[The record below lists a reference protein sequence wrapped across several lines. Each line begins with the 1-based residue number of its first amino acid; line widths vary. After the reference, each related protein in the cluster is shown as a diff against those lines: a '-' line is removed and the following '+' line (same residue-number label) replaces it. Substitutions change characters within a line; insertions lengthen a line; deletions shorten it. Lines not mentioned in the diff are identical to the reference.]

1 MDKERAIK
9 IARQMW
15 DRALDKDL
23 FHYAASLSFNTFLA
37 LIPFIFI
44 SLSIFTNMPS
54 FKEYEARIKDFI
66 FSNLLPA
73 NSEAITGHIDQ
84 FLNNSSNLGI
94 FGLVAVFFT
103 SIMFFANFEYVVARL
118 TNTKPR
124 GFWHGLSVYWTLMTL
139 MPLALGLSFY
149 LTAYIQA
156 ALASNEYTR
165 GLNFIAIFPYLII
178 WAIFAITFAISI
190 NRNLSVKSVLFSS
203 FISSLVWEITK
214 LVFIQYAVMNKTYAS
229 IYGSFSILFFFFIW
243 IYISWIIILY
253 GVSLC
258 GMLNHENRAV

>member
-1 MDKERAIK
+1 
-9 IARQMW
+9 
-15 DRALDKDL
+15 
-23 FHYAASLSFNTFLA
+23 
-37 LIPFIFI
+37 
-44 SLSIFTNMPS
+44 
-54 FKEYEARIKDFI
+54 
-66 FSNLLPA
+66 
-73 NSEAITGHIDQ
+73 
-84 FLNNSSNLGI
+84 
-94 FGLVAVFFT
+94 
-103 SIMFFANFEYVVARL
+103 
-118 TNTKPR
+118 
-124 GFWHGLSVYWTLMTL
+124 MTL

-178 WAIFAITFAISI
+178 WAIFAVTFAISI

-203 FISSLVWEITK
+203 FISSLVWEVTK